1 MTVELECMY
10 CGHKWEQTVY
20 NKQTVE
26 NACCP
31 KCKDSNLK
39 IRDASAAK
47 IDTYKGSPP
56 FPPKPEK
63 KEPPDWTFMG
73 ADFFNTEF
81 DAIRQKILESIY
93 PMNVEIKVEV

>member
-1 MTVELECMY
+1 MVELECMY

-26 NACCP
+26 NSWCP

-39 IRDASAAK
+39 VRDLAAAK
-47 IDTYKGSPP
+47 IDTYAGSPP

-63 KEPPDWTFMG
+63 KGPPDWSFGM
-73 ADFFNTEF
+73 DFGNEDSTIVSMRQPASVEF
-81 DAIRQKILESIY
+81 IEL
-93 PMNVEIKVEV
+93 KVDI

>member
-10 CGHKWEQTVY
+10 CGHKWEQVVY

-26 NACCP
+26 NATCP

-39 IRDASAAK
+39 VRDIAAAK
-47 IDTYKGSPP
+47 IDTYVGSPP

-63 KEPPDWTFMG
+63 KVPPDWSFGM
-73 ADFFNTEF
+73 DFGNEDATIATLFHPGNLEF
-81 DAIRQKILESIY
+81 IEL
-93 PMNVEIKVEV
+93 KVTV